1 MADRF
6 QISKVNGSA
15 NVNAAF
21 DEEPAAA
28 NGTSANNAGGN
39 AAADHA
45 ANGPATIVPDTS
57 HAHDNHLQPK
67 AAEGGENRRTS
78 RLSFRGF
85 GQFLRKSD
93 AERKFSLAQL
103 TKETLPRL
111 DNYRISMRNL
121 KRPSI
126 GELQGEAADQS
137 ITIPD
142 AAEPEPTGGHIKL
155 GWIVGVLIPCLL
167 NIWGVMLFLRLSWV
181 VAESGI
187 LWSLIIIAI
196 SAVVCVITTLS
207 LSAISTNGEVKGG
220 GVYFIISRSLGPEF
234 GASVGVVFAFANAVS
249 ASMNTI
255 GFCES
260 LNVLLKNNDLIIVD
274 NGINDIRIVGTITLL
289 LLILICCVGM
299 EWETKAQNFLIVT
312 IVLAIFNFL
321 IGAAIGPRG
330 DEDLISKGFVGF
342 SWSTLKEN
350 FGSDYR
356 LAEGVD
362 HDFFSVFAI
371 FFPSVTGI
379 QAGAN
384 ICGDLKDPGGAIPK
398 GTFWSL
404 LISMTSYALFVLFA
418 GGAAVRDASG
428 SPQDL
433 VNGTIIASELPCMS
447 NNSCEWGLFNS
458 YEMMQTMSLWGPLIY
473 AGCFAATLSTAL
485 TNLLSVPRLVQA
497 LGIDQ
502 IYPGLIFFSKP
513 YGKHGEP
520 YRGYVL
526 TFLISTSFLLIG
538 ELNLIAPLISTFYL
552 ASYALINF
560 CTFHAAFVKP
570 LGWRPT
576 FKYYNAW
583 ISLFGFAMCVAI
595 MFLINYVAA
604 IITFGIIFALYLV
617 VMYRKPDANWGST
630 TQAQQYKAALMAVH
644 RLQNVSDHVKNY
656 HPQVLVLAGDPKA
669 RPPLVDF
676 GYLLTK
682 NNSLMFVG
690 NIIPVRVGYKNRLS
704 LLKDGQKYLDAR
716 KIKAFYNVIDGFS
729 IEDGINALIKSTGFG
744 KMSPNIVLVGY
755 KPDWNRCRKEEV
767 ESYFAI
773 LHNAF
778 SQRMGVALL
787 RLPNGL
793 DFSELSPEV
802 TIPPNSLG
810 HMNTANAQG
819 FTNELMPAANAAS
832 ELLHIDSNLNLASMD
847 SPSPNASFT
856 MPQPAPMPNMQRS
869 SRSYK
874 VNNSDAAAITYHT
887 KGGSEV
893 PQNVLDAVT
902 IFTRKQPKGTID
914 VFWLYDD
921 GGLTI
926 LLPYIISMR
935 SHWQNCKLRV
945 FTMCHGKDEEQ
956 EEKSMAS
963 LLTKFRIKYSEL
975 IMLKGVTDQ
984 PRHDTILKHKR
995 LIEPFRRSSRNEF
1008 GITDEELHSM
1018 AEKTQR
1024 QLRIHELVVKH
1035 SSNASLVVM
1044 SLPMPRKEAISA
1056 PLYMSWLE
1064 MLTSDIKCPVALA
1077 RGNQTPVLTLYS

>member
-1 MADRF
+1 M
-6 QISKVNGSA
+6 
-15 NVNAAF
+15 
-21 DEEPAAA
+21 
-28 NGTSANNAGGN
+28 
-39 AAADHA
+39 
-45 ANGPATIVPDTS
+45 DT
-57 HAHDNHLQPK
+57 
-67 AAEGGENRRTS
+67 
-78 RLSFRGF
+78 
-85 GQFLRKSD
+85 FLNMES
-93 AERKFSLAQL
+93 
-103 TKETLPRL
+103 LPRL

-126 GELQGEAADQS
+126 GELQGEAVDQS

-142 AAEPEPTGGHIKL
+142 AAEPEPSGGQIKL

-187 LWSLIIIAI
+187 LQTLIIITI

-260 LNVLLKNNDLIIVD
+260 LNVLLKSYDVKIIDND
-274 NGINDIRIVGTITLL
+274 INDIRIVGSVTILV
-289 LLILICCVGM
+289 LILICCVGM

-312 IVLAIFNFL
+312 ITLAIFNFL

-330 DEDLISKGFVGF
+330 NETLISRGFVGF
-342 SWSTLKEN
+342 SWDTFKEN
-350 FGSDYR
+350 FGPDYR
-356 LAEGVD
+356 YAEGVN
-362 HDFFSVFAI
+362 HNFFSVFAI

-384 ICGDLKDPGGAIPK
+384 ICGDLKDAGAAIPK
-398 GTFWSL
+398 GTFWAL

-418 GGAAVRDASG
+418 GGAAMRDASG
-428 SPQDL
+428 NPADL
-433 VNGTIIASELPCMS
+433 INGTLVSSEL
-447 NNSCEWGLFNS
+447 SCLKNETCDWGLFNS
-458 YEMMQTMSLWGPLIY
+458 YEMMQVMSLWGPLIY

-526 TFLISTSFLLIG
+526 TFFISAGFLLIG

-583 ISLFGFAMCVAI
+583 ISLFGFAMCVVI

-604 IITFGIIFALYLV
+604 IVTFGIIFTLYLV

-669 RPPLVDF
+669 RPTLVDF

-682 NNSLMFVG
+682 NNSLMFIG
-690 NIIPVRVGYKNRLS
+690 NILPVRMAYKNRINLV
-704 LLKDGQKYLDAR
+704 KDGQKYLDDR
-716 KIKAFYNVIDGFS
+716 KIKAFYNIIDGFS
-729 IEDGINALIKSTGFG
+729 VEDGISALIKTTGFG
-744 KMSPNIVLVGY
+744 KMAPNIVLVGY
-755 KPDWNRCRKEEV
+755 KPDWSHCHKEEV
-767 ESYFAI
+767 ESYFDI
-773 LHNAF
+773 LYNAF
-778 SQRMGVALL
+778 SQRMGVCVL
-787 RLPNGL
+787 RLTNGL
-793 DFSELSPEV
+793 DFSELRHDLKAPING
-802 TIPPNSLG
+802 TNK
-810 HMNTANAQG
+810 QG
-819 FTNELMPAANAAS
+819 ITNELIPAANAAS

-847 SPSPNASFT
+847 STNLSYNAA
-856 MPQPAPMPNMQRS
+856 QPAPLPNVNRN

-874 VNNSDAAAITYHT
+874 LSGTNIPMPEPEPEPEPVLYHT
-887 KGGSEV
+887 KGGSELPPDIV
-893 PQNVLDAVT
+893 NAMT

-935 SHWQNCKLRV
+935 SHWANSKLRV
-945 FTMCHGKDEEQ
+945 FAMCHGKDEDQ

-975 IMLKGVTDQ
+975 IMLKGVCEQ
-984 PRHDTILKHKR
+984 PRPDTILKHKR
-995 LIEPFRRSSRNEF
+995 LIEPFRRSPRNEF
-1008 GITDEELHSM
+1008 GITDEELNNM
-1018 AEKTQR
+1018 AEKTHR
-1024 QLRIHELVVKH
+1024 QLRIHELVVQH
-1035 SSNASLVVM
+1035 SSNATLVVM